1 MHTTSVH
8 NVTTVQQHMA
18 KSKQTKPTAEVVRIS
33 PSLLVD
39 LKKLAAERGTS
50 AKALAEEA
58 ICKHF
63 KFDAPQ
69 AIKGAA

>member
-1 MHTTSVH
+1 M
-8 NVTTVQQHMA
+8 
-18 KSKQTKPTAEVVRIS
+18 VRIN
-33 PSLLVD
+33 PELLVD

-58 ICKHF
+58 ICRHF

-69 AIKGAA
+69 AVKGAA